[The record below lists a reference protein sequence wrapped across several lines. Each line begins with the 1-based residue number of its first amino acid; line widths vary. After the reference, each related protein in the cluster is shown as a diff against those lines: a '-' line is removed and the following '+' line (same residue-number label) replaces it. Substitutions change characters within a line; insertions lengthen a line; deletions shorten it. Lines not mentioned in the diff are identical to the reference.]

1 MNCYNSGNVL
11 IMTQKKSDPIGGKV
25 IAIDD
30 GLRLEVWLARN
41 IPGLSRNKAIEAIRN
56 GEIWIDGRKAKKG
69 NFVATGNSIEIRVS
83 IQAHTTAEEPTIP
96 FKSKSLIITNKP
108 AGMPCHALRLGETG
122 TLLQWIGEQ
131 FPEILKIGK
140 DVREGGLLHRL
151 DKDTSGCVAFA
162 RDQKTY
168 DELRPKFL
176 EGGIGKIYLAIVTDG
191 GSDRCSNGGFS
202 GPNRCTCCSTFRDE
216 TKSIK
221 LPEVGKSVVIK
232 IPLGRHPSDAG
243 RMVPLIDGEE
253 PHKGPPLSAKT
264 TIRTLAKGDGCA
276 LVEAT
281 IERGRMHQIRVHL
294 AAIGNPIVGEKTY
307 GGPCCGPNG
316 GPNRGP
322 NGDLESGSQLPAQS
336 SQLIGRQALHAYKLI
351 IDDIETTAPIPEDFK
366 GLCAKQ
372 HISIVD

>member
-1 MNCYNSGNVL
+1 
-11 IMTQKKSDPIGGKV
+11 MTQKKSDPMGGTV
-25 IAIDD
+25 TETDD

-69 NFVATGNSIEIRVS
+69 VRVVAGQMVEIKLFQDKEGDSCLRRNEKNKGGNEKERAEIEPEVLFSDSGLVIV
-83 IQAHTTAEEPTIP
+83 
-96 FKSKSLIITNKP
+96 NKP

-122 TLLQWIGEQ
+122 TLLQWIGER
-131 FPEILKIGK
+131 FPEVLKVGK

-151 DKDTSGCVAFA
+151 DTDTSGCVAFA

-168 DELRPKFL
+168 DELRPKFA

-191 GSDRCSNGGFS
+191 GSDRCSNGGSS

-216 TKSIK
+216 TKLIK
-221 LPEVGKSVVIK
+221 LPEVGKIVVVK

-253 PHKGPPLSAKT
+253 PHKGPALSAKT

-294 AAIGNPIVGEKTY
+294 AAIGNPIMGDKIY
-307 GGPCCGPNG
+307 GGPS
-316 GPNRGP
+316 RGP
-322 NGDLESGSQLPAQS
+322 NGGSQLPAPS
-336 SQLIGRQALHAYKLI
+336 SQLIGRQALHAYKLM

-366 GLCAKQ
+366 RLCANK
-372 HISIVD
+372 HISIID